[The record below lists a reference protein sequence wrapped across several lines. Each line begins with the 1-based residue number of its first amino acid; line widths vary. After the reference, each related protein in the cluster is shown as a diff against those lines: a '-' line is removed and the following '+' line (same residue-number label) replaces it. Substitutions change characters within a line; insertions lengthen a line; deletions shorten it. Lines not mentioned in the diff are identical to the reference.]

1 MASQDREDPVQEL
14 ISQYLPTATLS
25 EARNLVHRFQE
36 GEAFKLYVLRRMR
49 LVIPAGLVILLVS
62 LACAAATV
70 LFLAGGGS
78 WLALPAFLLAP
89 LILVGSLFVQLYVFF
104 SWLESRALAQA
115 FSRRTRPAQG
125 ALARW
130 LAKKTG
136 ADMGTFPRVP
146 WILAAVVLFAPLA
159 MLVLAAP
166 RVGLLLIPLALLTP
180 ILYALFDR

>member
-1 MASQDREDPVQEL
+1 MASQDREDPVQEM
-14 ISQYLPTATLS
+14 ISQYLPTETLS
-25 EARNLVHRFQE
+25 EARNLAHRFQE
-36 GEAFKLYVLRRMR
+36 GEAFRLYVLRRR
-49 LVIPAGLVILLVS
+49 WLVIPVGLVILLVG

-70 LFLAGGGS
+70 LFVAGGGS

-89 LILVGSLFVQLYVFF
+89 FILVGSLFVQLYVFF

-115 FSRRTRPAQG
+115 FGRRSKRAQG

-136 ADMGTFPRVP
+136 ADMGTFPPVP
-146 WILAAVVLFAPLA
+146 WILAAVVLVAPLA
-159 MLVLAAP
+159 MLALAAP
-166 RVGLLLIPLALLTP
+166 KVALLLIPLALLTP

>member
-14 ISQYLPTATLS
+14 IRHYLPTETLS

-36 GEAFKLYVLRRMR
+36 GAAFKLYVVRRMW
-49 LVIPAGLVILLVS
+49 LVIPAGLVILLVG

-70 LFLAGGGS
+70 LFLAGGS
-78 WLALPAFLLAP
+78 AWLALPAFLLAP
-89 LILVGSLFVQLYVFF
+89 FILIGSLFVQLYVFF

-115 FSRRTRPAQG
+115 FRRRTKPAQG

-130 LAKKTG
+130 LAKRTG
-136 ADMGTFPRVP
+136 ADMGTFPPVP
-146 WILAAVVLFAPLA
+146 WILAAVVLVAPLA
-159 MLVLAAP
+159 MLALAAP
-166 RVGLLLIPLALLTP
+166 KAALLLIPLALLTP